1 MSLRLEHPE
10 NALFPI
16 NFTDEGIFTV
26 SRAPHPEKAQFPML
40 STESGIVTD
49 MILPQPEKGP
59 SRRNP
64 DAIFVTGIFSNS
76 DGKMTSPSG
85 SVSNP
90 AKAALPSEIIYLNL
104 PSLTLFKIIK

>member
-1 MSLRLEHPE
+1 
-10 NALFPI
+10 
-16 NFTDEGIFTV
+16 
-26 SRAPHPEKAQFPML
+26 ML

-76 DGKMTSPSG
+76 DGKMNIKDATTIQKHL
-85 SVSNP
+85 
-90 AKAALPSEIIYLNL
+90 A
-104 PSLTLFKIIK
+104 KIIALDDNSIKLSDFNNDSKVDVKDATAIQKHLAGITSR